1 MTMRLLPVV
10 LWAAITALTTRLL
23 GWWSVP
29 LVAALMVL
37 VAAADVRLAARVRG
51 SLASGAALSAAL
63 AWAGLIAWD
72 ALGPGFGAVR
82 GILARLFSLPWPAV
96 LLVTL
101 ALPAVLAWCAA
112 AVAEGA
118 LALRRSPA
126 DVPGARPALAL
137 DEPRSATLT

>member
-1 MTMRLLPVV
+1 MRLLPVV
-10 LWAAITALTTRLL
+10 LWAAVTALTTRLL

-82 GILARLFSLPWPAV
+82 GILARLFALPWPAV

-118 LALRRSPA
+118 LALRRAPA
-126 DVPGARPALAL
+126 DLTEARPALAL